1 MSLWQWGTLLVVV
14 CGLAYTYVVQPMSV
28 ELGIPR
34 LQCWWQDGVYLRA
47 TAKEAGYQKIMHQT
61 SDNLAR
67 LKTGEAVGCFN
78 EGRCVQSP
86 TEAISALEQKML
98 SWTAVGGGQLLKGN
112 VLGML
117 GMKAEDAARA
127 RQAEAE
133 YCLNYLATQR
143 REILAAQPP
152 QP

>member
-1 MSLWQWGTLLVVV
+1 MTLWQWGTLVLVAG
-14 CGLAYTYVVQPMSV
+14 GLAYTSIFQPMSL

-34 LQCWWQDGVYLRA
+34 VQCWWQDGVYLRA

-61 SDNLAR
+61 SDNAAR

-86 TEAISALEQKML
+86 NEAVSALEQKML
-98 SWTAVGGGQLLKGN
+98 SWTAVGGGELLKGN
-112 VLGML
+112 LLGMF
-117 GMKAEDAARA
+117 GMKAEDTARA
-127 RQAEAE
+127 RHAEAQ
-133 YCLNYLATQR
+133 YCLNYLAAQR

-152 QP
+152 QH

>member
-14 CGLAYTYVVQPMSV
+14 CGLAYTYVVQPMSL
-28 ELGIPR
+28 ELGVPR

-61 SDNLAR
+61 SDNTAR

-86 TEAISALEQKML
+86 TEAMSALEQKML

-143 REILAAQPP
+143 REILAAQPA